1 MEQVDLVINSET
13 KIFPNE
19 VDVSS
24 SVTGR
29 KKKKRERENK
39 DIPTYV
45 FILSSMSSDLT
56 HWLYMVLTRN
66 QSRCVVM
73 NISV

>member
-29 KKKKRERENK
+29 KKKKREREKK